1 MHRDM
6 PAGMDSLAE
15 IRLFLNS
22 KIDDQNVPCM
32 ENFFYN
38 LILRAELMD
47 KGLWRDVAWITVRVR
62 ICTQT
67 RTGGHLHSAE
77 ICFVCRSL
85 LRHTRPSSFQVSTI
99 RTGMT
104 DSRC

>member
-1 MHRDM
+1 MYPDM

-38 LILRAELMD
+38 LIL
-47 KGLWRDVAWITVRVR
+47 
-62 ICTQT
+62 
-67 RTGGHLHSAE
+67 
-77 ICFVCRSL
+77 
-85 LRHTRPSSFQVSTI
+85 
-99 RTGMT
+99 
-104 DSRC
+104 